1 MTQSDERDDILFFEE
16 DSEPEHTREQDQASP
31 WKILIVDDDEEV
43 HVMTRLVLR
52 DLVFENRPVRLFSA
66 NSGEQARVLLEQEAD
81 ICLILLDVVMEQWI
95 LVSRSFAAR
104 MALQLVAV
112 GYVLVMLF
120 EQPSPWITGLVLT
133 VMISAAS
140 WIAIRPVRHQPGFL
154 RPAFIALLVAV
165 GFHLV
170 IALKLV
176 LGVEIWYEPS
186 VMIPLAGMFY
196 ANSMNAISLAAERY
210 YSGLKEGK
218 DEKAARMAAFHAA
231 MIPQVNSLLAVG
243 LVALPGMMTG
253 QILAG
258 SPPAVAVKYQI
269 LVMLIITAGTGFGAV
284 MAVGWGGRRLFDERE
299 RLRLDRLIEP

>member
-1 MTQSDERDDILFFEE
+1 MHSISWL
-16 DSEPEHTREQDQASP
+16 SLS
-31 WKILIVDDDEEV
+31 W
-43 HVMTRLVLR
+43 
-52 DLVFENRPVRLFSA
+52 
-66 NSGEQARVLLEQEAD
+66 
-81 ICLILLDVVMEQWI
+81 CLIPVVLISTVYFYWNGKPSELL
-95 LVSRSFAAR
+95 LSAAR
-104 MALQLVAV
+104 MVLQLVAV
-112 GYVLVMLF
+112 GYVLVVLF

-176 LGVEIWYEPS
+176 LGVETWYEPS
-186 VMIPLAGMFY
+186 VMIPLAGMFF

-210 YSGLKEGK
+210 YSGLREGK
-218 DEKAARMAAFHAA
+218 DENAARMAAFHAA

-253 QILAG
+253 QILSG
-258 SPPAVAVKYQI
+258 VSPLIAVRYQI
-269 LVMLIITAGTGFGAV
+269 MIMTMALGASGLGAALMLWQLGRNKISVSIKQ
-284 MAVGWGGRRLFDERE
+284 AVGR
-299 RLRLDRLIEP
+299 